1 MTYSPNHRYLRRG
14 GGSRNTTRSSYS
26 SRSSRIYSSRP
37 TTYTSNYRKPVIN
50 KTYRPSSRS
59 TYYSGSRFVKYKP
72 ETRMSVYAPFV
83 SMPAPYWDNYLNK
96 RRWGMGCESGRHYR
110 SHCCSNEKL
119 SYYNFSTYENM
130 AEFNYKSPF
139 CLNYSEACGFSPNT
153 VSVEYSYSAGAVVSL
168 AIVIGFIYGVV
179 KWIK

>member
-26 SRSSRIYSSRP
+26 SRSSRSYSLRP
-37 TTYTSNYRKPVIN
+37 STYTKIYKP
-50 KTYRPSSRS
+50 S

-83 SMPAPYWDNYLNK
+83 SMPDPYWNNYLNK
-96 RRWGMGCESGRHYR
+96 RRWGMGCESGRHCR

-130 AEFNYKSPF
+130 A
-139 CLNYSEACGFSPNT
+139 
-153 VSVEYSYSAGAVVSL
+153 
-168 AIVIGFIYGVV
+168 
-179 KWIK
+179 